1 MTTPARTDFHSAA
14 VLIAGDDPLEFQ
26 ALCNQLARA
35 YPPHGP
41 AGERALREMAA
52 AEWRLL
58 RVRQYLALTLD
69 QAIRTLAAA
78 DPEASVLELQRRAYV
93 ELTANNPGFRQFLRF
108 ETRFERAFERARREL
123 EKAAAENA
131 AKEPAAASTS
141 PRKSIRPASVSKRQA
156 SVSLAERQAPA
167 KVSHPV
173 SQAQSGSAFDEPPR
187 GRTRTRPRASMT
199 S

>member
-35 YPPHGP
+35 YPPYGP
-41 AGERALREMAA
+41 AGQRALREMAA

-93 ELTANNPGFRQFLRF
+93 ELTANDPGFRQFLRF

-131 AKEPAAASTS
+131 VKEPDAVPAS
-141 PRKSIRPASVSKRQA
+141 PRKPIRPAGERQTP
-156 SVSLAERQAPA
+156 VSLTERQALA
-167 KVSHPV
+167 GDSHPAP
-173 SQAQSGSAFDEPPR
+173 QAQSGPAFDDPPR
-187 GRTRTRPRASMT
+187 GRTRTRPRALA
-199 S
+199 

>member
-41 AGERALREMAA
+41 AGQRALREMAA

-93 ELTANNPGFRQFLRF
+93 ELTANDPGFRQFLRF

-131 AKEPAAASTS
+131 AKEPDAAPAG
-141 PRKSIRPASVSKRQA
+141 PRKPIRPAGVSKPRVPA
-156 SVSLAERQAPA
+156 RVSENPSPGIRGHAGPSTPAPR
-167 KVSHPV
+167 SLRDLT
-173 SQAQSGSAFDEPPR
+173 SQRE
-187 GRTRTRPRASMT
+187 
-199 S
+199 